1 MPGGRRVEVKPASER
16 ERTNQWF
23 CRENK
28 DRSDLVIASLD
39 WGFNEHVAFLAD
51 QPQLVEPFWA
61 FPRYNGRLP
70 ALPQRSGYIY
80 LAHSPEYSLFG
91 YDVSYLNELQTSG
104 EAVDIQPHSDRQGQV
119 VFYTIQFRE

>member
-1 MPGGRRVEVKPASER
+1 M
-16 ERTNQWF
+16 
-23 CRENK
+23 
-28 DRSDLVIASLD
+28 
-39 WGFNEHVAFLAD
+39 
-51 QPQLVEPFWA
+51 EPFWA

-104 EAVDIQPHSDRQGQV
+104 EAVDIQPRSDRQGQI
-119 VFYTIQFRE
+119 VFYTVQFRE